1 MRYLTTFLFIFFACI
16 SFAQKWNPTHKKG
29 GLYFFSTY
37 YADSTCKEA
46 LNGTLEET
54 IGNERAIREFK
65 NGHLIREKKWHLK
78 TQTHD
83 YHIIQ
88 SKPFSALYLVWDSLG
103 RINERWKISET
114 ENQRRQLDI
123 TVFYSNG
130 KKLVEYSYV
139 QLTAEEFKKNFPD
152 SLSDQQIDDQ
162 GFSPA
167 LVPVGKSLEWSENGT
182 LISQKEYSFDPRP
195 IAEEDRRSGKY
206 IHNYP
211 NGSPW
216 EQIEYPENNPYRK
229 LYPYKK
235 FYDNGKTMAEL
246 SFLPNGKA
254 VKKEYTTTGELSL
267 VQLITNYNQIPN
279 QNRTQ
284 WYSYNGLCYRMRD
297 EDPLADTIEFERNL
311 PTRFT
316 YLHLK
321 KNDITTIIKNDPNGL
336 QVEKTTI
343 YPDSTKKIE
352 KYKAGKLI
360 KIIEQKDNF
369 EKIKEFTSD
378 SLIWNYQRIDGII
391 QGEFVCTENETEV
404 QRLHYI
410 DGISFNHLS
419 EITYT
424 KDSLNSVDSLYQ
436 NAYRRKSY
444 YPFTI
449 CTADT
454 SGLYHHTKS
463 ALGQFEMDWNN
474 NIGYPWNHVVQE
486 IPIAEISW
494 ARGKSFTM
502 IEIIETLRAPAYII
516 YYDDGYIEFLNRE
529 VDWTDLV
536 PVLLNFKLNLFDQD

>member
-1 MRYLTTFLFIFFACI
+1 MRYFTTFLFILFACI
-16 SFAQKWNPTHKKG
+16 SLAQKWNPAHKKG

-46 LNGTLEET
+46 LNGTLEEM

-65 NGHLIREKKWHLK
+65 NGHLIRENKWHLK

-88 SKPFSALYLVWDSLG
+88 SKPFSALYQVWDSLG

-114 ENQRRQLDI
+114 ENHRRQLDI

-139 QLTAEEFKKNFPD
+139 QLTAEEFRKNFPD

-182 LISQKEYSFDPRP
+182 LISQKEYAFDPRP
-195 IAEEDRRSGKY
+195 IAEEDRRIGKY
-206 IHNYP
+206 IRNYP

-216 EQIEYPENNPYRK
+216 EKIEYPENNPYRK

-246 SFLPNGKA
+246 SFLPDGKA
-254 VKKEYTTTGELSL
+254 VKKEYTTTGELSM
-267 VQLITNYNQIPN
+267 VQLITNFNRIPN
-279 QNRTQ
+279 QNRTH

-321 KNDITTIIKNDPNGL
+321 KNDITTIFKKDPNGL
-336 QVEKTTI
+336 PVEKTTI

-352 KYKAGKLI
+352 KYKIGKLV
-360 KIIEQKDNF
+360 KIIEQKDNL

-378 SLIWNYQRIDGII
+378 SLICNYQRIDGII
-391 QGEFVCTENETEV
+391 QGEFVCMENETEV

-410 DGISFNHLS
+410 NGISFNHVS

-424 KDSLNSVDSLYQ
+424 KDSLNSADSLYQ

-444 YPFTI
+444 YPFTL

-474 NIGYPWNHVVQE
+474 NIGYPWNYVIQE
-486 IPIAEISW
+486 MPIAEISW
-494 ARGKSFTM
+494 ARGKSFTI

-536 PVLLNFKLNLFDQD
+536 PVLLNFKLNLLDQD